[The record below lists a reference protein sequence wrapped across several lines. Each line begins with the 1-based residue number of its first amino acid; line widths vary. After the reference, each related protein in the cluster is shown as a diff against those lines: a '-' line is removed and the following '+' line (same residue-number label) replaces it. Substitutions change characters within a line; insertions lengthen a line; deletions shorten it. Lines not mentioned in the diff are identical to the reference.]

1 MICRIINF
9 VLFVCIIIFSNFIH
23 AQEAE
28 KLFKE
33 DYSKIG
39 FVIQHA
45 TLKGSYV
52 SDNSSPTINFV
63 NTFSPQFGFVYNFA
77 QYKNFNFKT
86 GIVAKL
92 FRPSFDII
100 ISNED
105 LNAGYDYST
114 ELTQFDLSN
123 QYVLSQLIKAEYFYP
138 LSKRL
143 NLVFG
148 VGLSLDIRTGG
159 GNDMLFVGV
168 NDFNTNE
175 YKRILIIDSN
185 EQQITGSNDIS
196 LGLNYKAKFGLIQF
210 EFFNNS
216 QLLSYPKTGVYQFV
230 NIKNNQTKTGVYN
243 VKGNYSGF
251 SLIFSPK
258 KGLLVKNIKD

>member
-1 MICRIINF
+1 MIA
-9 VLFVCIIIFSNFIH
+9 FSNLIYS
-23 AQEAE
+23 QEAE
-28 KLFKE
+28 RLFKE

-39 FVIQHA
+39 VVLQPA
-45 TLKGSYV
+45 MLKGAYV
-52 SDNSSPTINFV
+52 SQNTSPTIDFV

-86 GIVAKL
+86 GIIAKG

-105 LNAGYDYST
+105 INAGYDYSA

-123 QYVLSQLIKAEYFYP
+123 QYVLSESIKAEYFYS
-138 LSKRL
+138 LSNKL
-143 NLVFG
+143 NIVLGAG
-148 VGLSLDIRTGG
+148 VSLDIRTGG

-185 EQQITGSNDIS
+185 EQQITGSTDIS

-210 EFFNNS
+210 EVFNNS
-216 QLLSYPKTGVYQFV
+216 QLLSYPKTGIYQFV
-230 NIKNNQTKTGVYN
+230 NLKNNQTKTGVYN

-251 SLIFSPK
+251 SLTFSPK
-258 KGLLVKNIKD
+258 KRWIKKNIKN

>member
-9 VLFVCIIIFSNFIH
+9 LVFVGIIIFSNLIYS
-23 AQEAE
+23 QEAE
-28 KLFKE
+28 RLFKE

-39 FVIQHA
+39 FILQPA
-45 TLKGSYV
+45 ILKGSYV
-52 SDNSSPTINFV
+52 SDNTSPTINFV

-77 QYKNFNFKT
+77 QYKNFNFRT
-86 GIVAKL
+86 GIVAKV

-105 LNAGYDYST
+105 LNAGYDYSN

-123 QYVLSQLIKAEYFYP
+123 QYVLSESIKAEYFYP
-138 LSKRL
+138 LSKKINVVL
-143 NLVFG
+143 G
-148 VGLSLDIRTGG
+148 VGVSLDIRTGG
-159 GNDMLFVGV
+159 GNDVLFIGV
-168 NDFNTNE
+168 HDFNANE
-175 YKRILIIDSN
+175 YKRILIIESN

-196 LGLNYKAKFGLIQF
+196 LGFNYKAKFGLIQF
-210 EFFNNS
+210 EIFNNS

-230 NIKNNQTKTGVYN
+230 NLKNNQTKTGVYN

-251 SLIFSPK
+251 SLTFSPK
-258 KGLLVKNIKD
+258 KQWLKKKP